1 MQPVQYVID
10 TICASVTVECVYKII
25 EQLQSQGRFTLAEIV
40 PLIQSK
46 DRSLDPASARL
57 IATTA
62 LEDLVQRG
70 LVHSAD
76 DPSLDCKYW

>member
-1 MQPVQYVID
+1 MQSVQYVID

-25 EQLQSQGRFTLAEIV
+25 EQLQSQGRFTVAEIV

-62 LEDLVQRG
+62 LEDLERRG
-70 LVHSAD
+70 LVHSEG